1 MLYDLTGVRW
11 LKPLVS
17 HPCHL
22 TLWNRIHPGIETQN
36 GAEIYTKKEMGKV
49 ETSKLANRRA
59 RLVRVYI
66 CFNL

>member
-36 GAEIYTKKEMGKV
+36 GAEIYTKMEMGKV
-49 ETSKLANRRA
+49 ETSKLAN
-59 RLVRVYI
+59 
-66 CFNL
+66 